1 VTEHE
6 PAVRRLCV
14 AACTGAPGLLTRMQ
28 RTGGFYRLFVMSDP
42 EAGTEVAFAA
52 PGLDEMSFV
61 TELIATMREETATTD
76 DGGPLLVGF
85 HVGMTKVVGE
95 GLGGAGADRA
105 LALVRDPAVL
115 SAARAVQLPAS
126 AAQLPPGAQLP
137 ASAAQ
142 LPPGA
147 ELPADAAH
155 GPARLAVAVTAGLF
169 AELHAEG
176 LDGTD
181 WQPVPPADAWL
192 KVFE

>member
-14 AACTGAPGLLTRMQ
+14 AACTGVPGLLTRMQ
-28 RTGGFYRLFVMSDP
+28 RAGGFYRLFVMSDP
-42 EAGTEVAFAA
+42 DAGTEVAFAA
-52 PGLDEMSFV
+52 PGLDEMSFM
-61 TELIATMREETATTD
+61 TELIETMREEAATTG
-76 DGGPLLVGF
+76 DGAPLLVGF

-115 SAARAVQLPAS
+115 SAADI
-126 AAQLPPGAQLP
+126 AQRPPG
-137 ASAAQ
+137 
-142 LPPGA
+142 
-147 ELPADAAH
+147 AAH
-155 GPARLAVAVTAGLF
+155 GPGRLAVVVTAGLF

-192 KVFE
+192 RVFSFRGV

>member
-28 RTGGFYRLFVMSDP
+28 RAGGFYRLLVMADP
-42 EAGTEVAFAA
+42 DTGTEVAFAA
-52 PGLDEMSFV
+52 PGLDEMAFMA
-61 TELIATMREETATTD
+61 ELIATMREEAAASGD
-76 DGGPLLVGF
+76 GPLLVGF

-115 SAARAVQLPAS
+115 FAAGGGDGSV
-126 AAQLPPGAQLP
+126 
-137 ASAAQ
+137 
-142 LPPGA
+142 
-147 ELPADAAH
+147 
-155 GPARLAVAVTAGLF
+155 RLAVAITAGLF
-169 AELHAEG
+169 AEFHAEG

-181 WQPVPPADAWL
+181 WQLVPPADAWL
-192 KVFE
+192 KLFSSGP